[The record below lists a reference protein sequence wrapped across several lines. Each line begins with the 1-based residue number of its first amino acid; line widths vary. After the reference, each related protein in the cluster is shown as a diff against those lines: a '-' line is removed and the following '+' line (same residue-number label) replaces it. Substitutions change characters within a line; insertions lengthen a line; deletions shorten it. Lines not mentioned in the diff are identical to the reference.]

1 MRTAHAFSF
10 EVKKNF
16 VETKWNWNKITNNKV
31 WKDSERSEKKRRR
44 IANKRC
50 DVNQKRHQLSYFD
63 LANWT
68 VLHKWITIVLC
79 VRNAHGQSMDEKIN
93 WKLLLFDLF
102 CWRLS
107 LLWFSVNVLIIGNST
122 CLNLTVE
129 KATCLALLDHQLEKS
144 NGKWNFSFL
153 FFIVTG
159 LLFFPFAFAR
169 QNTSVKYPDIYHF
182 T

>member
-68 VLHKWITIVLC
+68 VLHKWITMVLC

-122 CLNLTVE
+122 V
-129 KATCLALLDHQLEKS
+129 LEPDSWKS
-144 NGKWNFSFL
+144 NLFGFARSSTGKIKRKMKFFVSFL
-153 FFIVTG
+153 YCHRIAVFSICFRK
-159 LLFFPFAFAR
+159 A
-169 QNTSVKYPDIYHF
+169 KYKC
-182 T
+182 